1 MQHAQPSTIR
11 IYCRHALHSSIATNY
26 CDIKLLICLASHNYI
41 RECVGA
47 VVQNDAVNVRSH
59 QRCALSL
66 SKDAIR
72 NKIVYFTHFN

>member
-41 RECVGA
+41 RKCVGA

-59 QRCALSL
+59 FSLTLRTIDISFQRCNS
-66 SKDAIR
+66 
-72 NKIVYFTHFN
+72 